1 MASSS
6 KQDVQAAISQYI
18 DGLEVPLRALNQEV
32 LALNLPIGF

>member
-1 MASSS
+1 MASPS
-6 KQDVQAAISQYI
+6 KQDVQAAIGQYI